1 MKNNRILFNLL
12 SALLLLICNACSSSD
27 NNDDPKKTN
36 ESLLTEMGI
45 LNPVTK
51 VIVNNNQGDEPT
63 ITQFIYTDNKLT
75 YVENENFSGTI
86 SYNPLSFKVQDNDG
100 TTWNLINYDLN
111 KSGYITNMEI
121 KYYYDNQCIFTER
134 LNNEYDNEGHMTSS
148 NDVLEYSDGTTSD
161 FLSAITWDNGN
172 ITKIE
177 SYDSETQNKKNI
189 TNFSY
194 DKEEQKD
201 NGTFYIESSELYNI
215 DNMGGALCYS
225 GLMGK
230 PSKSVPILKSVGFE
244 MDGTVDNYPNKT
256 TEYSCTYYNKL
267 VQTINQK
274 RTEDNLYEEYFT
286 FGYGNIFSR
295 SNSVENHEKKYR
307 SNNKRYAH
315 TIFKSI
321 NISDYLFSNK
331 NIY

>member
-161 FLSAITWDNGN
+161 FLSALTWDNGN

-225 GLMGK
+225 
-230 PSKSVPILKSVGFE
+230 
-244 MDGTVDNYPNKT
+244 
-256 TEYSCTYYNKL
+256 
-267 VQTINQK
+267 
-274 RTEDNLYEEYFT
+274 
-286 FGYGNIFSR
+286 
-295 SNSVENHEKKYR
+295 
-307 SNNKRYAH
+307 
-315 TIFKSI
+315 
-321 NISDYLFSNK
+321 
-331 NIY
+331 